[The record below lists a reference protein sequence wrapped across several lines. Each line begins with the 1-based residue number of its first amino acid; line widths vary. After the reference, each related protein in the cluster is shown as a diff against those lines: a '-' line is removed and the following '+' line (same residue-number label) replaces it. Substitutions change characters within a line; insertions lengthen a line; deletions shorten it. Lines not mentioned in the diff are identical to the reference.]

1 MINPQTR
8 AAKILVAEDQEDLRE
23 MISATLRLAGHRVTS
38 VPDGEA
44 ALRLAQQSQ
53 PDLIILDMHMPLLT
67 GWQVCEKLRADQS
80 LRSTPILLISGLA
93 NDDEIRAG
101 LLAGAQEYIR
111 KPFELSQ
118 LMQRV
123 EALLP
128 TV

>member
-1 MINPQTR
+1 MS
-8 AAKILVAEDQEDLRE
+8 KILIAEDQADLRE
-23 MISATLRLAGHRVTS
+23 MIVLTLRLAGHDVADA
-38 VPDGEA
+38 PDGEA
-44 ALRLAQQSQ
+44 ALLMALQLR

-80 LRSTPILLISGLA
+80 MHRTPILLISGMA
-93 NDDEIRAG
+93 DREEIQAG
-101 LLAGAQEYIR
+101 LQAGAQECMR

-128 TV
+128 AS

>member
-1 MINPQTR
+1 MS
-8 AAKILVAEDQEDLRE
+8 KILIAEDQADLRE
-23 MISATLRLAGHRVTS
+23 MIVLTLRLAGHDVADA
-38 VPDGEA
+38 PDGEA
-44 ALRLAQQSQ
+44 ALLMARQSQ

-80 LRSTPILLISGLA
+80 MQSTPILLISGMA
-93 NDDEIRAG
+93 NSEEIQAG
-101 LLAGAQEYIR
+101 LQAGAQECMR

-128 TV
+128 AG